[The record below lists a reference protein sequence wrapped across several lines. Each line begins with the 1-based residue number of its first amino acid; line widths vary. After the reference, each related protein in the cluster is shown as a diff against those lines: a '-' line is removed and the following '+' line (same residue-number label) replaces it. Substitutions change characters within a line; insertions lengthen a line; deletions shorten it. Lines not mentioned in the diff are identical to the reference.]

1 MHFSGLAQLHKY
13 TSHLLCLKPK
23 TTQPLSVQDVEA
35 LFAASHHLKSKSLAS
50 KDASVFQY
58 TTISLAILTGFSR
71 CKVQFFS
78 PVSWPPFA
86 YASSDAEQL
95 KSAHLCVFSPKVH
108 WTQSLLHK
116 SGTFR
121 KSFDVRQNTS
131 KISDSHLI
139 RSLISEHVKRVISL
153 FLRNH
158 KICFHGKVSI

>member
-1 MHFSGLAQLHKY
+1 MLKTKNYSTIVCLGCWGAICCFASFEVEVACFKRCISFLVHNYKSGHSDWLLALQ
-13 TSHLLCLKPK
+13 S
-23 TTQPLSVQDVEA
+23 
-35 LFAASHHLKSKSLAS
+35 
-50 KDASVFQY
+50 
-58 TTISLAILTGFSR
+58 AIFFH
-71 CKVQFFS
+71 QFPGRHS
-78 PVSWPPFA
+78 PMPRPMPNNSNQRI
-86 YASSDAEQL
+86 YA
-95 KSAHLCVFSPKVH
+95 FFPPKVH

-158 KICFHGKVSI
+158 KICFHGMVSIW